1 MNKKILLFISLILVV
16 LSLFACNNKE
26 NEQLLA
32 DLPEMV
38 REGRELLS
46 YVYGDGLPYDKDGD
60 EPYRK
65 GYVAVNEDSEIKS
78 IADFEEKIDELFT
91 ESSTIVFA
99 RTAFVRTI
107 SDEVSH
113 LPRYIEDENGIL
125 YINKEHE
132 GNILKREP
140 DYESFKI
147 VDSNKFMA
155 EVEVTMIYEDESEE
169 TDTFILRKEDN
180 KWKFDSAAIL

>member
-1 MNKKILLFISLILVV
+1 MNKRILLFIALILVA

-26 NEQLLA
+26 NEKLLSE
-32 DLPEMV
+32 LPEMV
-38 REGRELLS
+38 KEGRALLD
-46 YVYGDGLPYDKDGD
+46 YVYGEGLPYDKNGE

-65 GYVAVNEDSEIKS
+65 GYALVSDESEIKS
-78 IADFEEKIDELFT
+78 IAEFEERLDGLFT
-91 ESSTIVFA
+91 ESSIIVFA

-107 SDEVSH
+107 SDEISH

-125 YINKEHE
+125 YIKKENE
-132 GNILKREP
+132 VNILKRDP

-155 EVEVTMIYEDESEE
+155 EVEVTMIYEDGSTEK
-169 TDTFILRKEDN
+169 DTFILRKEDN